1 MRGSFRNEAEVWAN
15 GLRFLHADISLMLAS
30 SSRSLNPLGCS
41 VCNGLL
47 SGVVGLMRL
56 RFDLR
61 LCLFAFALLLAVCS
75 TPQLLFAFDSPSA
88 KSDQPSWPV
97 PTSLLEQLDQLQG
110 SSAESWATTT
120 SQLLESIASVSLGS
134 PVEPAKLQIV
144 RTRLGQLGRQ
154 SQLAMQ
160 VVESLRQY
168 GARQKSVGAADLIN
182 QVYRIRYG
190 LDRRIAV
197 WSSLLDVAAKSVA
210 ADPQSSFSLAKR
222 GRLSFRSLDD
232 EWSEYLLLD
241 DLARE
246 FNSLSPD
253 SGRQKNSA
261 RKTLSRI
268 YSPVLKPEQQEY
280 LQQLFDPQLI
290 SMLRQSASTPVDVDN
305 FLRRMEQHEQHP
317 TGATEFRLND
327 LYQDLVWSEDARDTA
342 TAQAIQLHYR
352 NANARLAVSGEL
364 LNRMVPEMPATR
376 EPVSDQILGASVSG
390 QSYIS
395 NRLQV
400 QLIPDPNQVQLRLQT
415 VGTVHSNTVARRD
428 GFAIQNQ
435 GLARFQ
441 VFQRLAFGRD
451 GVDSSDEP
459 VAYSTADQRVV
470 GMRSKLDGIPF
481 FGRLARKIASQKI
494 EDEAP
499 RTQRLVRSKV
509 EREASERMQE
519 QVETELQQLRGSLY
533 DNVLQPLLALDLEPE
548 PVQMSTTADE
558 VIMRYRLAG
567 RDQMAASSARP
578 AAVAGSLCSCQVHES
593 VMNNTI
599 MRMGL
604 NGQTFTTKELQEH
617 FREMFGTDDVSAA
630 DQQEE
635 PPEAQFAFAPLDPIR
650 IRLRDQK
657 VTIELNLASM
667 QIGDGKKWKRLRVK
681 TSYVPRVENGTIVL
695 AQSDDGLRL
704 KGKNLRFTDQVALRT
719 VFEVMFKSEYRVNV
733 LSEKVQERVG
743 SALSITQLVLADGW
757 VGVSIDDANV
767 KKTIVQQARRL
778 PPKARRSGKPATDA
792 ARYSRR

>member
-1 MRGSFRNEAEVWAN
+1 
-15 GLRFLHADISLMLAS
+15 
-30 SSRSLNPLGCS
+30 
-41 VCNGLL
+41 
-47 SGVVGLMRL
+47 MRL
-56 RFDLR
+56 RFDLPVR
-61 LCLFAFALLLAVCS
+61 LSVFALLLAVYS

-97 PTSLLEQLDQLQG
+97 PISLLDQLDQLEG

-120 SQLLESIASVSLGS
+120 SQLLKSIGSVSLDS
-134 PVEPAKLQIV
+134 PVEPAELQLA
-144 RTRLGQLGRQ
+144 RTRLGQLSRQ

-160 VVESLRQY
+160 VVESLRKY
-168 GARQKSVGAADLIN
+168 GVRKKSKSAADLIN
-182 QVYRIRYG
+182 QVYQIRYG

-197 WSSLLDVAAKSVA
+197 WNSLLNIAATPVS
-210 ADPQSSFSLAKR
+210 ADSQPSFSLAKR
-222 GRLSFRSLDD
+222 GRISFRSLDD

-241 DLARE
+241 ELASE

-253 SGRQKNSA
+253 SERQKNAA

-268 YSPVLKPEQQEY
+268 YSPVLKPEQHEY

-290 SMLRQSASTPVDVDN
+290 STLRQSASDPVDIGH
-305 FLRRMEQHEQHP
+305 FLRRMEQHEQRP

-352 NANARLAVSGEL
+352 NANVRLAVSGEL
-364 LNRMVPEMPATR
+364 LNRLVPEIPATR
-376 EPVSDQILGASVSG
+376 EPVADKILGASISG

-400 QLIPDPNQVQLRLQT
+400 ELIPDPSQVQLRLQT

-451 GVDSSDEP
+451 GIDSSEAP

-470 GMRSKLDGIPF
+470 GMRSKLDGIPL

-499 RTQRLVRSKV
+499 RTEKLVRNKV

-578 AAVAGSLCSCQVHES
+578 AAVEGSLCSCQVHES
-593 VMNNTI
+593 MMNNTI

-604 NGQTFTTKELQEH
+604 NGETFTAKELQEH
-617 FREMFGTDDVSAA
+617 FREMFGTDDVSTAA
-630 DQQEE
+630 QQED
-635 PPEAQFAFAPLDPIR
+635 PPEAQFKFAPLDPIR
-650 IRLRDQK
+650 IGLRDQK
-657 VTIELNLASM
+657 VTIELNLVSM

-681 TSYVPRVENGTIVL
+681 TSYVPRVENGAIVL
-695 AQSDDGLRL
+695 AQSEDGLRL
-704 KGKNLRFTDQVALRT
+704 KGKHLRFSDQVALRT

-733 LSEKVQERVG
+733 LSEKIQEKVG

-767 KKTIVQQARRL
+767 KETTVQQARRSS
-778 PPKARRSGKPATDA
+778 PRVWRSGKPATGA